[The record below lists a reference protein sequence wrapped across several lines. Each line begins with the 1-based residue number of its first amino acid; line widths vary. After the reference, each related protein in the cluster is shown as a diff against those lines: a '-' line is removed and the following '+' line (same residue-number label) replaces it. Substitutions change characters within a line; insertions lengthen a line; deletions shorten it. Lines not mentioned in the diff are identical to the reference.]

1 MHAWM
6 CVCECKCMCSCFDQQ
21 LKFWTCNRL
30 SVVKFPLFL
39 FNFFFVVVF
48 MPASAPSSL
57 PLSDSFLLHVFIK
70 LFLNFVYPFFPT
82 SFLMRFYPPLCLRA
96 LLLSVFTLI
105 LIWLS
110 LCLCFLTMNLCDL
123 VDWSYFIGIPL
134 SLKPGIAFASCRRFV
149 FISGP
154 QWLNCSSKVKQH
166 R

>member
-6 CVCECKCMCSCFDQQ
+6 CVCECICMCSCFDQQ

-70 LFLNFVYPFFPT
+70 LFLNFAYPFFPT
-82 SFLMRFYPPLCLRA
+82 FFFDEV
-96 LLLSVFTLI
+96 LSSL
-105 LIWLS
+105 LS
-110 LCLCFLTMNLCDL
+110 LCPSVVCFYSYSHLT
-123 VDWSYFIGIPL
+123 L
-134 SLKPGIAFASCRRFV
+134 SLSVLFDNEPLWPHRLVLFYRNTTQLKTWNSFCILQKICFH
-149 FISGP
+149 
-154 QWLNCSSKVKQH
+154 QWTTMA
-166 R
+166 

>member
-6 CVCECKCMCSCFDQQ
+6 CVCECICMCSCFDQQ

-57 PLSDSFLLHVFIK
+57 PSVWFFFASCLHKTVFK
-70 LFLNFVYPFFPT
+70 LCISFFPHF
-82 SFLMRFYPPLCLRA
+82 FLMRFYPPFCLCA

-123 VDWSYFIGIPL
+123 IDWSYFIGIPL

-166 R
+166 H